1 MRSAI
6 AVVAASLLVFVLT
19 ACDRNKPEINP
30 AGVRGINYTPNY
42 IGGFTIRGVGS
53 DMSGGGPNIYPKQV
67 NQAYSGGGA
76 ESCCIGIPAKWHPD
90 MVVEVKWLAD
100 KLPYDE
106 NNRSELKWYAAKAT
120 IPPYKEKTRGF
131 NVSFLPGDRILLLVL
146 DTTMQEDW
154 DKPPPDNDPY
164 IAKGE
169 VDLELTAIE
178 TMNEN
183 KRQLNKRRNE
193 QYLKFRKAGA
203 SIDEASKLAGIWA
216 ADAASAA
223 SSSATSKNP

>member
-1 MRSAI
+1 MRSPTVI
-6 AVVAASLLVFVLT
+6 VASALLALALS
-19 ACDRNKPEINP
+19 ACDGNKPEVNP

-53 DMSGGGPNIYPKQV
+53 DMSGGGPNIYPKQSGE
-67 NQAYSGGGA
+67 AYSGGGA
-76 ESCCIGIPAKWHPD
+76 ESCCIGIPAKWRPD

-106 NNRSELKWYAAKAT
+106 NNRSELKWYVAKAT

-146 DTTMQEDW
+146 DTTMREDW
-154 DKPPPDNDPY
+154 DKPPLDNDPY
-164 IAKGE
+164 IAKGV
-169 VDLELTAIE
+169 VDPELTAIE
-178 TMNEN
+178 TADEA

-193 QYLKFRKAGA
+193 QYLSYIDAGA
-203 SIDEASKLAGIWA
+203 SPAEASASAAAWA
-216 ADAASAA
+216 ASAASAA
-223 SSSATSKNP
+223 SSSTTPQRP